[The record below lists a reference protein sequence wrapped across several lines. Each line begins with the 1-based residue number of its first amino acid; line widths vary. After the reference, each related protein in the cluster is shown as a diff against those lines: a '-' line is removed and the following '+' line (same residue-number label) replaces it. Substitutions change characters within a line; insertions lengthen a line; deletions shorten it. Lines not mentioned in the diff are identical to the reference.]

1 MALGADEGP
10 DISSADF
17 LAARALGV
25 RVLGWKA

>member
-17 LAARALGV
+17 LVARAFGE
-25 RVLGWKA
+25 RVLGWAK